1 MSSDTEL
8 LSALRRL
15 NSPTVANAVESFGV
29 RVPDAGVSLGPMQCM
44 FPEHGVLVGYACTA
58 LIASAQP
65 AAQHRRVHRRA
76 YWEYLA
82 QARQPRVV
90 VMQDITD
97 PPAGAYWGEVN
108 TNIHRALGCVGLITN
123 GSVRDLDEVRPQ
135 NFPMFAACVTV
146 SHAYAHLEDFARP
159 VRIGNLLVQPG
170 DLVHADKH
178 GVVVIPHELAAEIP
192 AAAARIEKQERT
204 IIDLCQSPNFSIDE
218 LDKLVA
224 EGY

>member
-58 LIASAQP
+58 LIASGQP

-90 VMQDITD
+90 VMQDVTD
-97 PPAGAYWGEVN
+97 PAAGAYWGEVN

>member
-1 MSSDTEL
+1 
-8 LSALRRL
+8 
-15 NSPTVANAVESFGV
+15 
-29 RVPDAGVSLGPMQCM
+29 
-44 FPEHGVLVGYACTA
+44 
-58 LIASAQP
+58 
-65 AAQHRRVHRRA
+65 
-76 YWEYLA
+76 
-82 QARQPRVV
+82 
-90 VMQDITD
+90 MQDITD

-108 TNIHRALGCVGLITN
+108 TSIHRALGCMGLITN

-135 NFPMFAACVTV
+135 GFPMFAGCVTV

-178 GVVVIPHELAAEIP
+178 GVVVVPHELAAEIP
-192 AAAARIEKQERT
+192 MAAARIEQQERV
-204 IIDLCQSPNFSIDE
+204 IIDLCQSQDFTIDK